1 MKGAVNSSN
10 FTTSIIRRRY
20 YWLFTLFT
28 LFFLLF
34 GTLVA
39 VITSLINYNI
49 QYTNIESEIR
59 EKLAAEKAIKY
70 DLLNE
75 FMLHAENV
83 VGAIATSELTLK
95 YLTSNSADARYNL
108 NHLLLAATESNDSFM
123 QLRFIE
129 SSGLEAV
136 RVDRIKGADAP
147 IIVAENKLQNKKERY
162 YFKEAAHLAKG
173 TYWHSNFDLNMEH
186 GQIEMPIRPTFRIA
200 TPVFSQN
207 QFSGLIV
214 ANISIDR
221 LLSTLGASSD
231 FDLYIIDKD
240 GEFILHPSYLLS
252 WSRYLPYRTNVFTQF
267 PGFGHSVSELKNTHK
282 GEHFTFSIN
291 EILKNQDEA
300 FVMAIPRESLLAKF
314 KKNNMLT
321 AGFTALTVLLVSLVL
336 SGLVAIIPARLQMK
350 LTEAYFKIKNYAEI
364 INRYVITSSTD
375 RGGHILSTSAACSE
389 VYGYSAEE
397 MKGKR
402 HNIVKHPDTPAETHA
417 DIWQTILQGKTWHGE
432 IKDKAKNGSSFWLNH
447 VITPDF
453 DYEGKIVGF
462 TSVSHD
468 ITDKK
473 KIEHLSATD
482 TLTGLNNRRRLDD
495 LFSLELDRFNRYER
509 QFALILLDVDHF
521 KQVNDKFG
529 HKVGDKVLIEMGQ
542 ILALNVRKNDLLGRW
557 GGEEFLL
564 ICPETSID
572 GAIKLAEKI
581 RKIIEKTDFSEVGSV
596 TASFGVTVSIKDDG
610 DEDMFIRADNAL
622 YTAKR
627 DGRNCVVQ
635 LT

>member
-1 MKGAVNSSN
+1 MKGTLDSSNSS
-10 FTTSIIRRRY
+10 TSIIRRRY
-20 YWLFTLFT
+20 YWIFT

-59 EKLAAEKAIKY
+59 EKVAAEKAVKY
-70 DLLNE
+70 ELLNE
-75 FMLHAENV
+75 FMQHAENV
-83 VGAIATSELTLK
+83 VGAIAASDLTLN
-95 YLTSNSADARYNL
+95 YVTTNSPDSHHIL
-108 NHLLLAATESNDSFM
+108 NHLLLAATASNDSFM

-129 SSGLEAV
+129 SSGMEAV
-136 RVDRIKGADAP
+136 RVDRIKGADMP
-147 IIVAENKLQNKKERY
+147 VIIPKPLLQNKKDRY
-162 YFKEAAHLAKG
+162 YFKEAAHLSEGA
-173 TYWHSNFDLNMEH
+173 YWHSHFDLNMEH

-214 ANISIDR
+214 ANISIDT
-221 LLSTLGASSD
+221 LLSTLGASTD
-231 FDLYIIDKD
+231 FDVYIIDKD
-240 GEFILHPSYLLS
+240 GEFILHPSYVLA
-252 WSRYLPYRTNVFTQF
+252 WSRYLPDRPNVFEQF
-267 PGFGHSVSELKNTHK
+267 PQFGNTISELKDTRE
-282 GEHFTFSIN
+282 GDHFTFSIS
-291 EILKNQDEA
+291 EILMNDDEA
-300 FVMAIPRESLLAKF
+300 FVMAVPRKSLLAKF

-321 AGFTALTVLLVSLVL
+321 AGLTALTVLLVSLVL
-336 SGLVAIIPARLQMK
+336 SGLVAIIPARLQSK
-350 LTEAYFKIKNYAEI
+350 LSDAYFKIKNYAEI

-375 RGGHILSTSAACSE
+375 RAGHILSTSAALSE
-389 VYGYSAEE
+389 VYGFSAEE

-402 HNIVKHPDTPAETHA
+402 HNIVKHPDTPAETHE
-417 DIWQTILQGKTWHGE
+417 DIWRTILQGKTWHGE

-453 DYEGKIVGF
+453 DDSGKIVGF

-473 KIEHLSATD
+473 EIERLSVTD

-495 LFSLELDRFNRYER
+495 LFSHEFDRFNRYER
-509 QFALILLDVDHF
+509 QFAMILLDVDHF

-542 ILALNVRKNDLLGRW
+542 LLALNVRKNDLVGRW

-581 RKIIEKTDFSEVGSV
+581 RIIIEDTDFPEVGHV
-596 TASFGVTVSIKDDG
+596 TASFGVTVSIKDDN
-610 DEDMFIRADNAL
+610 DEDMFIRADKAL
-622 YTAKR
+622 YGAKR
-627 DGRNCVVQ
+627 EGRNCVVN
-635 LT
+635 LTL